1 METMT
6 TQISSFE
13 RNSFENQVI
22 VITGAA
28 SGIGKAAA
36 QLIAS
41 RGGTVICLDL
51 NPAGLSDCC
60 AAIRSASG
68 LCDSYQLDISDQA
81 AVFKVIADIQSKHK
95 RIDALIN
102 CAGYPGPTSE
112 FVENIKW
119 SDFEKVIAVNLYGAI
134 WLTQAVLPI
143 MKSQKYGRIAQV
155 ASIAG
160 KEGNP
165 KMAPYNTSKSGLIG
179 FVKGIAKE
187 VATSGITVNALAPAV
202 IKTPINENT
211 SQELLDYMIAK
222 IPAGRLGEADEVAE
236 ILAFMA
242 SKACSFTTGFTFDI
256 SGGRATY

>member
-1 METMT
+1 MT

-28 SGIGKAAA
+28 SGIGKATA

-41 RGGTVICLDL
+41 RGGTVIALDL
-51 NPAGLSDCC
+51 NKDGLTGSEY
-60 AAIRSASG
+60 
-68 LCDSYQLDISDQA
+68 SYQLDISDQA

-119 SDFEKVIAVNLYGAI
+119 PDFEKVIAVNLYGAI

-165 KMAPYNTSKSGLIG
+165 KMSPYNTSKSGLIG

>member
-28 SGIGKAAA
+28 SGIGKATA

-41 RGGTVICLDL
+41 RGGTVIALDL
-51 NPAGLSDCC
+51 NKDGLT
-60 AAIRSASG
+60 G
-68 LCDSYQLDISDQA
+68 PEYSYQLDISDQA

-119 SDFEKVIAVNLYGAI
+119 PDFEKVIAVNLYGAI

-165 KMAPYNTSKSGLIG
+165 KMSPYNTSKSGLIG

>member
-36 QLIAS
+36 HLIAS
-41 RGGTVICLDL
+41 RGGTVIALDL
-51 NPAGLSDCC
+51 NKDGLTGSEY
-60 AAIRSASG
+60 SH
-68 LCDSYQLDISDQA
+68 QLDISDQA

-119 SDFEKVIAVNLYGAI
+119 PDFEKVIAVNLYGAI

-165 KMAPYNTSKSGLIG
+165 KMSPYNTSKSGLIG